1 MHWKTLLRM
10 CKPQTEKI
18 FIIHIFDE
26 ELVCDKE
33 LVSEYNKILIAQYKK
48 SNNSVEN

>member
-1 MHWKTLLRM
+1 M
-10 CKPQTEKI
+10 CKLHTEKI

-33 LVSEYNKILIAQYKK
+33 LISEYTQNSYSSIQKIQQFNRKLRI
-48 SNNSVEN
+48 